1 MKLYRHWVERT
12 CEIAGTTFRFRDGSN
27 VSAAEAE
34 AKIDRRV
41 ELLRRTFGRSLTE
54 GESEAVREAMKD
66 IGGRTP
72 EGEYEAAIREEV
84 LEEPEPRNAITRN
97 YYGAEVLN
105 SEDTCFVDVDCVRRP
120 GRGFRAVGR
129 VVPFLVCLAAT
140 IAVLRL
146 ADRGAL
152 QEGPALLLSL
162 AAVFATIVVTA
173 VSIVRAFSVDA
184 FFRNEYEPRDR
195 AEAALLAKIRAL
207 AAKPAWRDLALRVY
221 RTAAGF
227 RILVQADGLAP
238 GGSRFR
244 SLAGA
249 LDADGLYVDLCRKQ
263 GCWRA
268 RLTPK
273 PERTG
278 VKRPPRGG
286 HFPRTAEEEEPFA
299 AWLDGYR
306 KASEGFAVCKPVATV
321 GRFVENDVV
330 RLHDERTR
338 CGSDLPLA

>member
-54 GESEAVREAMKD
+54 GESEAVREAMKY

-173 VSIVRAFSVDA
+173 VSIVRAFRSTPSSGT
-184 FFRNEYEPRDR
+184 NTNP
-195 AEAALLAKIRAL
+195 
-207 AAKPAWRDLALRVY
+207 
-221 RTAAGF
+221 AAGPK
-227 RILVQADGLAP
+227 RRC
-238 GGSRFR
+238 SRKSVR
-244 SLAGA
+244 S
-249 LDADGLYVDLCRKQ
+249 R
-263 GCWRA
+263 RS
-268 RLTPK
+268 
-273 PERTG
+273 
-278 VKRPPRGG
+278 PRGG
-286 HFPRTAEEEEPFA
+286 TSRCASTGRPPDSAFSCRRMASHRADPASGPSPGRWTPTASTWTSAESRA
-299 AWLDGYR
+299 AG
-306 KASEGFAVCKPVATV
+306 
-321 GRFVENDVV
+321 GR
-330 RLHDERTR
+330 
-338 CGSDLPLA
+338 GSRQSPSAPA

>member
-1 MKLYRHWVERT
+1 MKLFRHWVERT

-54 GESEAVREAMKD
+54 GESAAVREAMKD

-72 EGEYEAAIREEV
+72 EGEYEAAIR
-84 LEEPEPRNAITRN
+84 
-97 YYGAEVLN
+97 
-105 SEDTCFVDVDCVRRP
+105 
-120 GRGFRAVGR
+120 RGFRAVGR

-195 AEAALLAKIRAL
+195 AEATLLAKIRAL
-207 AAKPAWRDLALRVY
+207 AEKPAWRDLALRVY

-273 PERTG
+273 PERAG

-286 HFPRTAEEEEPFA
+286 HFPRAPEEEAPFA

-306 KASEGFAVCKPVATV
+306 KASEGFAVCEPVATI

-338 CGSDLPLA
+338 CGSGLPLA